1 MWFVGESYS
10 YLHLIRLSCQE
21 SFFYEAA
28 GKYGL
33 ESDTILSNGSYR
45 LTKWGKEVFGIR
57 LYKNKFYGG
66 NFEAKNAAVFFSID
80 KDRTPAQVVAD
91 DDADIAFIPPSDLEF
106 VKEVFYKRNANQ
118 AIFVRSKDDE
128 LLGKVEYLRSSA
140 TLSQEEFS
148 TSIDRL
154 RDWSSQVAGIYLPSP
169 NEQEFLAS
177 IEVEMS
183 KYSKWI

>member
-1 MWFVGESYS
+1 MIYDTSKEFDKQRAITRFNQLISKGRRIELKSIEKRS
-10 YLHLIRLSCQE
+10 LSQNNYLHLILSLLAIE
-21 SFFYEAA
+21 TGHDMEY
-28 GKYGL
+28 
-33 ESDTILSNGSYR
+33 
-45 LTKWGKEVFGIR
+45 
-57 LYKNKFYGG
+57 
-66 NFEAKNAAVFFSID
+66 
-80 KDRTPAQVVAD
+80 
-91 DDADIAFIPPSDLEF
+91 
-106 VKEVFYKRNANQ
+106 VKEVFYKRAANKD
-118 AIFVRSKDDE
+118 IFVRSKDDE

-169 NEQEFLAS
+169 NEQDFLAS

>member
-1 MWFVGESYS
+1 MLYDLKSPLDRERFKRRCNALYKKEGIVELSEKTIRS
-10 YLHLIRLSCQE
+10 NQSNKYLHTLLGFLAME
-21 SFFYEAA
+21 T
-28 GKYGL
+28 GNTL
-33 ESDTILSNGSYR
+33 EY
-45 LTKWGKEVFGIR
+45 
-57 LYKNKFYGG
+57 
-66 NFEAKNAAVFFSID
+66 A
-80 KDRTPAQVVAD
+80 
-91 DDADIAFIPPSDLEF
+91 
-106 VKEVFYKRNANQ
+106 KEVFYKMAANKD
-118 AIFVRSKDDE
+118 IFVRIKEDE